1 MRQKNQLAIVSL
13 AHYANDEGWRVAT
26 YVIGDVQGCFA
37 SLQKLLGRCR
47 FDRARDTLWLVGD
60 LVNRGPESL
69 ETLRFVRDL
78 GERAVVV
85 LGNHDLHLLG
95 VWAGHRQVHP
105 TDTLA
110 PILDAPDCDELMRW
124 LLHRNIAHFEHG
136 VLMVHAGVWPGW
148 SLEDALFHA
157 QELEAALRGP
167 DYEWVFAHLY
177 GSVPAQWSDSL
188 TGADR
193 LRVMTN
199 AFTRMRFCRPDGEME
214 FHHKG
219 RLGSAPPPLLPW
231 FDVPGRKT
239 AGVPVVCGHWSAL
252 GLYLRADILSLDTGC
267 LWGGK
272 LTALRLEDRQVF
284 QVDCPQMKAPKK

>member
-1 MRQKNQLAIVSL
+1 M
-13 AHYANDEGWRVAT
+13 AT

-37 SLQKLLGRCR
+37 SLQALLRACE
-47 FDRARDTLWLVGD
+47 FDADTDTLWFVGD

-69 ETLRFVRDL
+69 ETFRFVRGL

-105 TDTLA
+105 SDTLA
-110 PILDAPDCDELMRW
+110 AILQAPDCDELMHW
-124 LLHRNIAHFEHG
+124 LRHRNIVHFEHG

-148 SLEDALFHA
+148 SLEQTLFHA

-167 DYEWVFAHLY
+167 DVEWLFANLF
-177 GSVPAQWSDSL
+177 GSVPANWSDEL
-188 TGADR
+188 TSAER
-193 LRVMTN
+193 LRVITN

-219 RLGSAPPPLLPW
+219 RLGSAPPPLVPW

-239 AGVPVVCGHWSAL
+239 AGIPIVSGHWSAL
-252 GLYLRADILSLDTGC
+252 GLYHREDLFALDTGC
-267 LWGGK
+267 LWGGQ
-272 LTALRLEDRQVF
+272 LTALKFEGRGLEDRKVI
-284 QVDCPQMKAPKK
+284 QVDCPRAPHPK

>member
-1 MRQKNQLAIVSL
+1 MSI
-13 AHYANDEGWRVAT
+13 

-37 SLQKLLGRCR
+37 SLQSLLETCD
-47 FDRARDTLWLVGD
+47 FDRSRDQLWFVGD

-69 ETLRFVRDL
+69 KTLRFVHDL
-78 GERAVVV
+78 GDSAVVV

-95 VWAGHRQVHP
+95 VWAGHRQVHHS
-105 TDTLA
+105 DTLA
-110 PILDAPDCDELMRW
+110 PILEAPDCDDLMQW
-124 LLHRNIAHFEHG
+124 HEHG

-148 SLEDALFHA
+148 TLDEALFHA

-167 DYEWVFAHLY
+167 DFEWVFAHLY
-177 GSVPAQWSDSL
+177 GSVPAVWSEDL

-193 LRVMTN
+193 LRVITN

-219 RLGSAPPPLLPW
+219 RLGSAPPPLVPW

-239 AGVPVVCGHWSAL
+239 AGIPIVCGHWSAL
-252 GLYLRADILSLDTGC
+252 GLYLREDILSLDTGC
-267 LWGGK
+267 LWGGQ
-272 LTALRLEDRQVF
+272 LTALKFEKGRFEDRRIIQET
-284 QVDCPQMKAPKK
+284 CPRVKAPGA

>member
-1 MRQKNQLAIVSL
+1 M
-13 AHYANDEGWRVAT
+13 AT
-26 YVIGDVQGCFA
+26 YVIGDVQGCFE
-37 SLQKLLGRCR
+37 SLQKLLEACA
-47 FDRARDTLWLVGD
+47 FQADEDMLWFVGD

-69 ETLRFVRDL
+69 QTLYFVRDL

-95 VWAGHRQVHP
+95 VWAGHRQFHH

-110 PILDAPDCDELMRW
+110 PVLEAPDCDALMHW
-124 LLHRNIAHFEHG
+124 LRHRRIAHFEHG

-148 SLEDALFHA
+148 SLEDTLRHA
-157 QELEAALRGP
+157 QELEAALRSP
-167 DYEWVFAHLY
+167 DYARVFAQLY
-177 GSVPAQWSDSL
+177 GSTPAQWSDEL
-188 TGADR
+188 AGAER
-193 LRVMTN
+193 LRAMTN
-199 AFTRMRFCRPDGEME
+199 VFTRMRFCRPDGELD

-239 AGVPVVCGHWSAL
+239 AGLPIVCGHWSAL
-252 GLYLRADILSLDTGC
+252 GLYLREDLLALDTGC

-272 LTALRLEDRQVF
+272 LTALRLDDRRLF
-284 QVDCPQMKAPKK
+284 QVDCPGVRSPKK